1 MRSSPNI
8 TSWNTLQPRLR
19 WLARW
24 RARKQ
29 SSAREEGLPR
39 LEFVFEDGDLGRGKL
54 AERVNVLTGVMP
66 TFRLKKDSLQVKA
79 FTPLQAR

>member
-1 MRSSPNI
+1 MRSTP
-8 TSWNTLQPRLR
+8 
-19 WLARW
+19 
-24 RARKQ
+24 
-29 SSAREEGLPR
+29 
-39 LEFVFEDGDLGRGKL
+39 DGDLGRGKL